1 LTCRFI
7 SRSTTIVIVI
17 VLALVLAS
25 ALAAGAAVLRPTV
38 GGPSISTAPE
48 LVPRKHEEGTTP
60 TGSIFYRLR
69 LGAHDKLLV
78 RFSPPTGQGIVA
90 CVLAPTVGDYS
101 VNDSG
106 CLPYGPE
113 SQPLVIRTSRKAELA
128 ATIPYAGRFTLALV
142 ANSCFGDTI
151 ELPCRDA
158 FGEAPTLTY
167 ELTAFVSRYT
177 LMTLK
182 APTGV
187 LGGKPFRVSGIV
199 RGAGRGFVKLARQA
213 NGRWLPLGR
222 AAIGKGGAFATTLR
236 LERRGPTQLRALYAG
251 DRDHQASRRVVRLE
265 VR

>member
-1 LTCRFI
+1 MTFRFN
-7 SRSTTIVIVI
+7 SGSTTVLV
-17 VLALVLAS
+17 VLAVVLAS
-25 ALAAGAAVLRPTV
+25 ALAAGAAVLRPTA

-48 LVPRKHEEGTTP
+48 LVPRKHEEGTSP

-78 RFSPPTGQGIVA
+78 RFSPPTGQGIVL

-113 SQPLVIRTSRKAELA
+113 RQPLFISTSRKAELA
-128 ATIPYAGRFTLALV
+128 ATIPYAGRFRLALV
-142 ANSCFGDTI
+142 ANSCFGTTI
-151 ELPCRDA
+151 EWPCRDA
-158 FGEAPTLTY
+158 FGEAPSLTY

-177 LMTLK
+177 SMTLK
-182 APTGV
+182 APSRVGAER
-187 LGGKPFRVSGIV
+187 PFRVTGIV
-199 RGAGRGFVKLARQA
+199 HGAERGTVTLARLS
-213 NGRWLPLGR
+213 NGRWLALGR
-222 AAIGKGGAFATTLR
+222 AAIGKSGTFATTLR

-251 DRDHQASRRVVRLE
+251 DRDHQASRRVVRME